1 MKKQP
6 RACRKQDQLV
16 RLGPAVHVAR
26 HIESVYGHKAEWVEE
41 LRDVRVMA
49 IAEGYAMVRRKG
61 AIPYVCNVDELR
73 KPNDQAQAQPPT
85 VTPERKESKL

>member
-73 KPNDQAQAQPPT
+73 KPNASGQPRLAQEKP
-85 VTPERKESKL
+85 